1 MRRTIV
7 GPLAAAGAGLVL
19 LLGAAGCGSTE
30 TATPASAS
38 TGSMM
43 STSAGDPGDV
53 QFAQQMI
60 PHHEQ
65 AVEMARLA
73 LDNRAGASDEVKSL
87 AQQISTAQE
96 PEIATMTG
104 WMSQWGAST
113 DMGEMDNGVGGMD
126 HGMDGMMSD
135 QQMGDLASATGADFD
150 QQWITMMI
158 QHHEG
163 ALSMAETV
171 LGTTNDARVSE
182 LARAV
187 VQGQKAEIA
196 TMQGLLRA
204 P

>member
-1 MRRTIV
+1 MSRTIV
-7 GPLAAAGAGLVL
+7 GRLTAAGAGLALVL
-19 LLGAAGCGSTE
+19 VVAGCGSTD
-30 TATPASAS
+30 TATPASDS
-38 TGSMM
+38 TASMM
-43 STSAGDPGDV
+43 SSSAADPGDV

-73 LDNRAGASDEVKSL
+73 LDDRAGASPEVKSL

-96 PEIATMTG
+96 PEIATMSG

-113 DMGEMDNGVGGMD
+113 DMGGMD
-126 HGMDGMMSD
+126 DGMDGMMSD
-135 QQMGDLASATGADFD
+135 QEMGDLSTATGADFD
-150 QQWITMMI
+150 RLWLTMMI

-163 ALSMAETV
+163 AVSMADAV
-171 LGTTNDARVSE
+171 LGTTHDARVSE

-187 VQGQKAEIA
+187 VQGQKTEIA
-196 TMQGLLRA
+196 TMQGMLSA

>member
-7 GPLAAAGAGLVL
+7 GRLTAAGAGVIL
-19 LLGAAGCGSTE
+19 LLGVAGCGSTE

-38 TGSMM
+38 TGSMT
-43 STSAGDPGDV
+43 STSASDPGDV

-73 LDNRAGASDEVKSL
+73 LDDRAGASAEVKSL

-96 PEIATMTG
+96 PEIATMSG

-113 DMGEMDNGVGGMD
+113 DMGGMD

-135 QQMGDLASATGADFD
+135 QQMGDLAAATGADFD
-150 QQWITMMI
+150 QQWLTMMI

-163 ALSMAETV
+163 AVSMAGTV

-187 VQGQKAEIA
+187 VQGQKAELA

>member
-1 MRRTIV
+1 MSRTIV
-7 GPLAAAGAGLVL
+7 GPLTAAGAGVIL
-19 LLGAAGCGSTE
+19 LLGVAGCGSTE
-30 TATPASAS
+30 TAAPASAS
-38 TGSMM
+38 TGSMT
-43 STSAGDPGDV
+43 STSASDPGDV

-73 LDNRAGASDEVKSL
+73 LDDRAGASAEVKSL

-96 PEIATMTG
+96 PEIATMSG

-113 DMGEMDNGVGGMD
+113 DMGGMD
-126 HGMDGMMSD
+126 HGMDGMDGMDGMMSD
-135 QQMGDLASATGADFD
+135 QQMGDLAAATGADFD
-150 QQWITMMI
+150 QQWLTMMI

-163 ALSMAETV
+163 AVSMADTV

-187 VQGQKAEIA
+187 VQGQKAELA